1 MCQGRRVK
9 VTLNDA
15 VIVDVDLDSVGDA
28 SRKCGPRRQGYIGF
42 LGHANRIEFRN
53 LRIREL

>member
-1 MCQGRRVK
+1 VK

-28 SRKCGPRRQGYIGF
+28 SRKCGPRTQGYIGF
-42 LGHANRIEFRN
+42 LGHTNHIEFRK